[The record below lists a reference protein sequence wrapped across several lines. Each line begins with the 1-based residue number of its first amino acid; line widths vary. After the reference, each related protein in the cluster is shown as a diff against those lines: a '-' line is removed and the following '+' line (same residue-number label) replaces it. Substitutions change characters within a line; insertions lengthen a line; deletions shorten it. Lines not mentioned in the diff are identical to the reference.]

1 MSLARRLLRLAHR
14 FGPGNRPVTS
24 AQPRDVSF
32 ATIADAAM
40 RPGTRS
46 WLVARAVS
54 LRAF

>member
-1 MSLARRLLRLAHR
+1 MSLAHRLLRLAHR

-24 AQPRDVSF
+24 PQPRDVSF
-32 ATIADAAM
+32 ATIAAAAM

-46 WLVARAVS
+46 WPVARAVS